1 MPLAR
6 WADRHPDIRHHRAA
20 FAPPPCCAALLG
32 LRGPV
37 FDDSGLL
44 HVMPLFT
51 KTVEPDTPFKKNDVV
66 KATMDLPGVPQ
77 GTVGKIKVINGFAWT
92 RYWVF
97 FENGIDLGQLDTN
110 ELVRPEHWE
119 HFFEQKELAEERARL
134 AAEAVANGAEVP
146 VDDGGEAAAATDPN
160 DPLARIRSLV
170 PAHLLER
177 SAAARARLGG

>member
-1 MPLAR
+1 
-6 WADRHPDIRHHRAA
+6 
-20 FAPPPCCAALLG
+20 
-32 LRGPV
+32 
-37 FDDSGLL
+37 
-44 HVMPLFT
+44 MPLFT

-77 GTVGKIKVINGFAWT
+77 GTLGKIKIINGFAWI

-97 FENGIDLGQLDTN
+97 FDNGVDLGQLDTD
-110 ELVRPEHWE
+110 ELVRPEHWDY
-119 HFFEQKELAEERARL
+119 FFEQKELAEERARL
-134 AAEAVANGAEVP
+134 AAEAVANGAEVSAEGS
-146 VDDGGEAAAATDPN
+146 DAAAAADPN

>member
-1 MPLAR
+1 
-6 WADRHPDIRHHRAA
+6 
-20 FAPPPCCAALLG
+20 
-32 LRGPV
+32 
-37 FDDSGLL
+37 
-44 HVMPLFT
+44 MPLFT
-51 KTVEPDTPFKKNDVV
+51 KTVEPDAPFKKNDVV

-146 VDDGGEAAAATDPN
+146 VDGGGEAAAATDPN